1 GGRPAQGRRR
11 CRLQGSRHFQSLC
24 RRKLG
29 LHDVIDR
36 QPDAHRRCA
45 RAAPRRP
52 CAGALRQGS
61 VITMALSFSLSRR
74 QAIVLAGSALAA
86 AALPASLI
94 FIERENGNLAGELV
108 AALADPEGAA
118 GIGRIWIASL
128 EREVAAPVLAH
139 KIAKRLRAH
148 GWVPGDTPE

>member
-1 GGRPAQGRRR
+1 
-11 CRLQGSRHFQSLC
+11 
-24 RRKLG
+24 
-29 LHDVIDR
+29 
-36 QPDAHRRCA
+36 
-45 RAAPRRP
+45 
-52 CAGALRQGS
+52 
-61 VITMALSFSLSRR
+61 MALSFSLSRR

-148 GWVPGDTPE
+148 GWVPGDTPEKLHAALAARVRRDFTRNEMASIHGWQIARTSAELCALAALSLDTGRKADHEANAKG